1 MQTVA
6 PRHQW
11 LVLAGFILLCLTVG
25 SVGGFATQNSIDTWY
40 MNLNKPSWNPPNW
53 VFAPVWTLLYIM
65 MGIAAWLVWRT
76 KDRIGPAMLLFFA
89 QLGFNLLWSL
99 VFFGLRSPG
108 LALVEVVFLVG
119 SVLLTVLAFFGR
131 RKSGPQTGVWATIG
145 ALTLVNVIIAVFWV
159 TPTP

>member
-1 MQTVA
+1 MQTAA
-6 PRHQW
+6 PKHQW
-11 LVLAGFILLCLTVG
+11 LFLAGFILIPLAVG
-25 SVGGFATQNSIDTWY
+25 SIGGFATQTSIDTWY
-40 MNLNKPSWNPPNW
+40 STLAKPSWNPPNW

-76 KDRIGPAMLLFFA
+76 RDRIGPAMLLFFA

-119 SVLLTVLAFFGR
+119 SVLLTMLAFFGR
-131 RKSGPQTGVWATIG
+131 QSTAG
-145 ALTLVNVIIAVFWV
+145 
-159 TPTP
+159 

>member
-1 MQTVA
+1 MQTAA
-6 PRHQW
+6 PKHQW
-11 LVLAGFILLCLTVG
+11 LFLAGFILIPLAVG
-25 SVGGFATQNSIDTWY
+25 SIGGFATQTSIDTWY
-40 MNLNKPSWNPPNW
+40 STLAKPGWNPPNW

-119 SVLLTVLAFFGR
+119 SVLLTMLAFFGR
-131 RKSGPQTGVWATIG
+131 QTTAGWLFVPYLAWVSFA
-145 ALTLVNVIIAVFWV
+145 AVLNAAIWWLN
-159 TPTP
+159 